1 MNGFILEDAQGDL
14 NLIES
19 DKRILFICTGR
30 KNDQINQLIMNL
42 IQKKINKVINQTSLS
57 NYS

>member
-1 MNGFILEDAQGDL
+1 LNGFILEDAQGDL

>member
-1 MNGFILEDAQGDL
+1 LNGFILEDAQGDL

-30 KNDQINQLIMNL
+30 KNDQINHLIMNL
-42 IQKKINKVINQTSLS
+42 IQKKINKVTNQTSLS
-57 NYS
+57 SYS